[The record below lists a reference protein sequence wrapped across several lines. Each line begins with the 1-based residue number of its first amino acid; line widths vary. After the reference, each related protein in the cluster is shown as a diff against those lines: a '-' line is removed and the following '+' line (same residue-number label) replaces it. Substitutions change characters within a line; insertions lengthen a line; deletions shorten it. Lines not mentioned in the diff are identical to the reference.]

1 MLESDHEVF
10 KAYLSQ
16 KQSRNV
22 TTKSLADVLT
32 LTSLPQEIKDLVFL
46 LRHFEKAVRNP
57 LAHLI
62 KPFDEEE
69 LHRTTH
75 FSSQAFL
82 ENIITLA
89 TFSGVIYRC
98 EPFYFDDMNA
108 IIKKEL
114 SLWRQSIV

>member
-1 MLESDHEVF
+1 M
-10 KAYLSQ
+10 
-16 KQSRNV
+16 
-22 TTKSLADVLT
+22 
-32 LTSLPQEIKDLVFL
+32 

-75 FSSQAFL
+75 FSSQAFWK
-82 ENIITLA
+82 TLSPWRL
-89 TFSGVIYRC
+89 FSGVIYRR